1 MAVTARGRR
10 LRPGARE
17 SALAGLLVLLLLVL
31 PLGAGAAPAAWV
43 ELDDQPVLE
52 IRVAAGAQSPADLAG
67 RLNRL
72 LRDAA
77 SDPAVS
83 PADLTVSHDPPYWQV
98 VQRLPS
104 GRSRP
109 WVAVDER
116 AARSFG
122 VPQQQLAELYRD
134 KLQAAISQYRIRNH
148 PRIWLLGTGLALL
161 VLVAYLTWVRW
172 QLHWVNRLRQ
182 RLAAQPP
189 ELRIG
194 DIELM
199 DAEQMGATLQLLVAL
214 LHWGLLLLI
223 SYLLIPLLLGLFPPT
238 QILAAGLRSQILAV
252 LKGAAS
258 GVVDAIPAL
267 AMILLIAAVCGAV
280 VRMSNSWF
288 RAIERG
294 RIRVRGFYPEWARP
308 TSRIVALFVVFAGVV
323 VAFPFVPGS
332 GSKVFQGAGLF
343 VGVLAALGSSAVAT
357 NVISGV
363 MLIYTRGFREGDR
376 VEINGVIG
384 VVEERA
390 LLVTRIRTPRQ
401 ETVSI
406 PNATMIS
413 SNVVNFNLAQRES
426 DQPVAIATTVTI
438 GYDVPWRRVHQLLE
452 AAAAAVP
459 GLSQDPA
466 PRVYQTALNDFH
478 ISYELNASLRDVSR
492 YRESLSDLLAAI
504 QDQFAT
510 ADVEILSPSYLA
522 MRNGN
527 PSTVPR
533 PEGRGG

>member
-1 MAVTARGRR
+1 MAVRGTGRR
-10 LRPGARE
+10 WRAGARVN
-17 SALAGLLVLLLLVL
+17 AVAGLLVLLLLAL
-31 PLGAGAAPAAWV
+31 PLGASGGAPAWV
-43 ELDDQPVLE
+43 ELDGWRVLE
-52 IRVAAGAQSPADLAG
+52 IRLAAGAQSPADLAR

-72 LRDAA
+72 LKAA
-77 SDPAVS
+77 AVDPGVS
-83 PADLTVSHDPPYWQV
+83 PADLIVRHDPPYWQV
-98 VQRLPS
+98 EQRLPS
-104 GRSRP
+104 GGSRP

-116 AARSFG
+116 AARSAG
-122 VPQQQLAELYRD
+122 LPQQQLAELYRD
-134 KLQAAISQYRIRNH
+134 KLQAAISQYRNRNR
-148 PRIWLLGTGLALL
+148 PRVWLLGTGLALL
-161 VLVAYLTWVRW
+161 VLVVYLTWVRC
-172 QLHWVNRLRQ
+172 QIRWVRYLRE
-182 RLAAQPP
+182 RLAAQPG
-189 ELRIG
+189 ELRLGGIQ
-194 DIELM
+194 LM
-199 DAEQMGATLQLLVAL
+199 DSDQLGGALRLLVTVV
-214 LHWGLLLLI
+214 HWGLLLLI

-238 QILAAGLRSQILAV
+238 QILAAGLRAQILLV
-252 LKGAAS
+252 LEGAWA
-258 GVVDAIPAL
+258 GVIAAIPSL
-267 AMILLIAAVCGAV
+267 AMLLLIGAITVAV

-294 RIRVRGFYPEWARP
+294 RIRVGGFYQEWARP
-308 TSRIVALFVVFAGVV
+308 TSRIVALLVVFAGGV

-406 PNATMIS
+406 PNATLIS

-478 ISYELNASLRDVSR
+478 ISYEINASLRDVSR

-504 QDQFAT
+504 QDQFA
-510 ADVEILSPSYLA
+510 AANVEILSPSYLA

>member
-17 SALAGLLVLLLLVL
+17 SALAGLLVLLLLVF

-238 QILAAGLRSQILAV
+238 QILAG